1 MNGGLCTSV
10 KQLYDQF
17 FPSLEAS
24 EGIVGVQVNV
34 SVVVYSLFSTTRASM
49 FCALCSLVMNDLGA
63 PYNTEL
69 Q

>member
-10 KQLYDQF
+10 KQLYNKF

-24 EGIVGVQVNV
+24 EGIVGVQLNV
-34 SVVVYSLFSTTRASM
+34 SVVVYSVPLEPACS
-49 FCALCSLVMNDLGA
+49 ALDFCSLAMDDLGE
-63 PYNTEL
+63 PNNTEL